1 MRSSELH
8 GERRGWNPHLVT
20 RVVRNGQVFLEVW
33 IFRDVRH
40 KLLNFITHALSTL
53 PAKGEDGVARKNHCS
68 ARLVM
73 VANLIDA
80 RVFHQFSRSERAV
93 TLVEDC
99 VACLL

>member
-1 MRSSELH
+1 MRSIELH
-8 GERRGWNPHLVT
+8 GERRGWNPHFVT

-40 KLLNFITHALSTL
+40 QFLNFITHALSAL
-53 PAKGEDGVARKNHCS
+53 PAIGENGVARKNHGS

-80 RVFHQFSRSERAV
+80 RVFHQFSGSQRAV
-93 TLVEDC
+93 
-99 VACLL
+99 